1 MSQPL
6 NVINARTKSG
16 RLLIAGGVITAL
28 VFGFYAIKWQL
39 GNLLAELTLPS
50 QPNAAAIAGVA
61 HSLAPSDPM
70 PLWLS
75 AAKAKEDFSAEGAQ
89 HAVELLEAAVRRSPE
104 DFRWWIELG
113 RAYEQAEQPD
123 RSEAAFNQSIKL
135 APEYTY
141 PRWQFGNFLIRQDR
155 SEDAFVQLKE
165 ATRKSHVY
173 REQVFSL
180 AWDYFEKDP
189 ARVEQLAADTPDVRA
204 NLALFYAVRASSE
217 DSLRMWNSLSDE
229 KKTEHIATAKI
240 IAQGLHDKMQY
251 RQALEFAKQTG
262 IDSEAAQESVSNGGF
277 ETGWG
282 KPEDTLF
289 GWRVV
294 RTDGR
299 VDIASDTAVRFQG
312 DRSMKI
318 NFRQY
323 DKPEYYNVAQIVTV
337 QPGARYRLSVMVRT
351 ENLKSG
357 GTPLVQVWNVSD
369 GAVIAATEQ
378 FASGTADWRQYS
390 VEFTAPEG
398 AQGVGIRT
406 ARAYCGEQCP
416 IVGVMW
422 YDEFK
427 LERVNQNEK

>member
-6 NVINARTKSG
+6 NIINARTKSG
-16 RLLIAGGVITAL
+16 RLMIAAGAIIAL
-28 VFGFYAIKWQL
+28 VFGIFSIKWQL
-39 GNLLAELTLPS
+39 GNLLAELTSPG

-61 HSLAPSDPM
+61 HSLAPADPM

-75 AAKAKEDFSAEGAQ
+75 AAKAREDFSAEGAQ
-89 HAVELLEAAVRRSPE
+89 LAVELLEAVVRRSPE

-113 RAYEQAEQPD
+113 RAYEQSEQFD
-123 RSEAAFNQSIKL
+123 KAEAAFNQSIRI

-180 AWDYFEKDP
+180 AWDYFDKDP

-204 NLALFYAVRASSE
+204 SLAYFYAVRSSSV
-217 DSLRMWNSLSDE
+217 DSLRMWNSLSEE
-229 KKTEHIATAKI
+229 KKTEHIAAAKI
-240 IAQGLHDKMQY
+240 IAQGLHDKLLF

-262 IDSEAAQESVSNGGF
+262 IDSEAEQESISNGGF

-282 KPEDTLF
+282 KPDDTLF

-299 VDIASDTAVRFQG
+299 VDIASDTAVKFQG

-323 DKPEYYNVAQIVTV
+323 DKREYYNVYQTVTV
-337 QPGARYRLSVMVRT
+337 QPGARYRLSFMLRT

-357 GTPLVQVWNVSD
+357 GTPFVQVWNIPD
-369 GAVIAATEQ
+369 GAILGATEP
-378 FASGTADWRQYS
+378 FATGTADWQQYS

-398 AQGVGIRT
+398 AQGVSIRT

-416 IVGVMW
+416 LVGVMW
-422 YDEFK
+422 YDGFK
-427 LERVNQNEK
+427 LERIS